1 MATERLLM
9 RHIRE
14 ILRLKWTLNRSHRE
28 TARSL
33 GVSPGAVASV
43 MSRAT
48 RVGLTWDTLT
58 DLTDEFLKH
67 AFTGRR
73 SPAESPARCPIP
85 PGCTPRIVQKP
96 DRRQNRVARWRR
108 QWAVIELHNAHLR
121 ARARAGTRQVASL
134 RAKNAHGRT
143 FLGPDSSIWRRAN
156 GLSETISLD
165 ANRNRR
171 RQAGLVGVLRPGRYR
186 RWKPQT
192 EYWRGTAIAS
202 DSPYSASKPSWES

>member
-1 MATERLLM
+1 MDVEPEPSRDGSQSRRQPRRRGIGDEPGDAGRADVGHPHRPDRRVLEARLYGPKITGRVARPLPDPAWM
-9 RHIRE
+9 HTAYCP
-14 ILRLKWTLNRSHRE
+14 KTRS
-28 TARSL
+28 TPKPS
-33 GVSPGAVASV
+33 GAVAAT
-43 MSRAT
+43 MGGHRAPQ
-48 RVGLTWDTLT
+48 R
-58 DLTDEFLKH
+58 
-67 AFTGRR
+67 AFT
-73 SPAESPARCPIP
+73 
-85 PGCTPRIVQKP
+85 
-96 DRRQNRVARWRR
+96 
-108 QWAVIELHNAHLR
+108 